1 MKEEIVAVKIS
12 KEEEIKKFMEENAS
26 KRKLIR

>member
-1 MKEEIVAVKIS
+1 VAVKIS

>member
-12 KEEEIKKFMEENAS
+12 KEDEIKKFMEENES
-26 KRKLIR
+26 KRRLIR